1 METTLWPA
9 RNVAEFAYCPRL
21 FYYMEVEGV
30 HLQSD
35 DTQEGQRIHKRVDAP
50 SNRRRRQVDDNQSDE
65 QVSVRSLTLTDQ
77 SLGLTATLDLAEIAG
92 NVAVPIEYRRGRPRL
107 IQTNGHDDDDSAA
120 EESGSGAE
128 PWPTDRIQVGL
139 QAILL
144 ERAGYTVPRGV
155 LYYAAVRQRLDVII
169 DDALRKEALDTLA
182 AARACA
188 TGTRPLPLVNDPR
201 CPRCSLQPICLPD
214 EINAQR
220 DGFCCSPRKLW
231 PPRDD
236 GIHLVAQRQGTRV
249 GVRGASLRITEAD
262 GTTTQEIP
270 LASVESLSLLGSVQI
285 STQTLHTLADR
296 CIPVAFLSGAGRLVS
311 LVDPLDSVSAD
322 TRRNQVRRFDDPA
335 ACLALSRELIASKI
349 RNQRKL
355 LLRNG
360 ESLPKPVTDAL
371 AAEAAAA
378 EQATS
383 IESLRGHEGQAAA
396 LYFEHFARMVKSAEA
411 AEFDHNGRQRRPPP
425 DPINGCLSLAYSML
439 THECTAALRT
449 ARLEPSI
456 GAYHVSR
463 PGRPALALDLMEP
476 FRPLIADSLTITA
489 FNRGELK
496 EGHFQRTA
504 AGCLFTE
511 PGRKAFFGVYG
522 RRMSEEIT
530 HPVFGYKLSY
540 RRMLILHARMIA
552 AWINGEIPTLSFLV
566 TR

>member
-1 METTLWPA
+1 
-9 RNVAEFAYCPRL
+9 
-21 FYYMEVEGV
+21 MEVEGI

-35 DTQEGQRIHKRVDAP
+35 DTEEGQRVHRRVDAP
-50 SNRRRRQVDDNQSDE
+50 SSSARRKPIVDNE
-65 QVSVRSLTLTDQ
+65 TERPVSVRSLTLTDA
-77 SLGLTATLDLAEIAG
+77 SIGLTATLDLAEITG
-92 NVAVPIEYRRGRPRL
+92 VIAVPIEYRKGRPRFVD
-107 IQTNGHDDDDSAA
+107 TNGHNGDEDDQS
-120 EESGSGAE
+120 ELSRSME
-128 PWPTDRIQVGL
+128 PWPTDRIQVGF
-139 QAILL
+139 QALLL

-155 LYYAAVRQRLDVII
+155 LYYAAVRRRIDVIV
-169 DDALRKEALDTLA
+169 DDALRREALETLEA
-182 AARACA
+182 AQRCA
-188 TGTRPLPLVNDPR
+188 AGSRPLPLINDPK

-214 EINAQR
+214 EINAER
-220 DGFCCSPRKLW
+220 DRSACSPRKLW

-249 GVRGASLRITEAD
+249 GIRGASLRVTESD
-262 GTTTQEIP
+262 GTTSQEIP

-285 STQTLHTLADR
+285 STQCLHTLADR
-296 CIPVAFLSGAGRLVS
+296 SIPVAFLSAAGRLVS
-311 LVDPLDSVSAD
+311 LLDPLDSVSAD
-322 TRRNQVRRFDDPA
+322 TRRNQVRRFDEPA
-335 ACLALSRELIASKI
+335 SCLALSRQLVASKI
-349 RNQRKL
+349 RNQRTL
-355 LLRNG
+355 LVRNG
-360 ESLPKPVTDAL
+360 DAVPKPVLDSL
-371 AAEAAAA
+371 AMQAAAA
-378 EQATS
+378 EQAES
-383 IESLRGHEGQAAA
+383 IDSLRGYEGQAAA
-396 LYFEHFARMVKSAEA
+396 LYFEHFAGMVKCDAA
-411 AEFDHNGRQRRPPP
+411 AEFDRNGRQRRPPP

-496 EGHFQRTA
+496 EGQFHRTA

-511 PGRKAFFGVYG
+511 AGRKSFFTVYG